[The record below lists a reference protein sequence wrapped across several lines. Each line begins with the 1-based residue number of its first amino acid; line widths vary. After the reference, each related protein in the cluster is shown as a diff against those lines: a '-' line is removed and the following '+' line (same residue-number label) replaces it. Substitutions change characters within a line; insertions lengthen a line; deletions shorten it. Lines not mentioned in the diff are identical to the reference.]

1 VSRFIDVSHV
11 IEDGQIT
18 YPAFLS
24 PNTSA
29 ACTRYPSGASAFMPY
44 RRSFAVSEPSRCGRT
59 RSSASP

>member
-1 VSRFIDVSHV
+1 V